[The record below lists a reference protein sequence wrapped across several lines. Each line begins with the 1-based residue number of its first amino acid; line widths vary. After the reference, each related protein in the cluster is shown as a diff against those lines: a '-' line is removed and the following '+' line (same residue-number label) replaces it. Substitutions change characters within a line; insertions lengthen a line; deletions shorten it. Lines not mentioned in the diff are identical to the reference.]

1 MYEKDSVLFVD
12 DEENILS
19 SIKRGMIDEE
29 FKCFFARSAR
39 EALNILEKEK
49 ISVIV
54 TDMRM
59 PGMDGLTLLK
69 EVRFKYPYTVRVV
82 LSGYTQIQQ
91 VLATINQADIFKFIT
106 KPWSLEDEFRIIIHQ
121 ALDYHRLQR
130 ERAELEAVLSSKNT
144 TYQNILKNIE
154 QTIDV
159 AKSSAEGVKQIGVNS
174 FDYIMKLSDSGT
186 DCTAMRRQIGKVR
199 SIFDTFSI
207 ACSEEWKIFQISSF
221 STNVVNRIKSLPG
234 VANVTTKSELD
245 ENLKLKGKLNLTME
259 LFNCLFELMVEK
271 SDFCNIRL
279 LLRKTSPANGIEG
292 LECTVQISY
301 ANINADLQKD
311 SNERSAEIDRDIG
324 LLTSVYGAL
333 LVYMG
338 GSFVCGRSGNDF
350 VAKINFRFSPVS

>member
-12 DEENILS
+12 DEENILN
-19 SIKRGMIDEE
+19 SIKRGMIDED

-39 EALNILEKEK
+39 EALNIMEKEI

-69 EVRFKYPYTVRVV
+69 EMRFRYPQTVRVV

-106 KPWSLEDEFRIIIHQ
+106 KPWSLEDEFRIVIHQ
-121 ALDYHRLQR
+121 ALDYYRLQR
-130 ERAELEAVLSSKNT
+130 ERTELEAVLSSKNT

-154 QTIDV
+154 QTV
-159 AKSSAEGVKQIGVNS
+159 EAAKSSAEGVKQIGVKS
-174 FDYIMKLSDSGT
+174 FDYIMKLLDSEL
-186 DCTAMRRQIGKVR
+186 DSAAMKRQTIKARR
-199 SIFDTFSI
+199 IFDTFST
-207 ACSEEWKIFQISSF
+207 ACSEEQKIFDLSSF
-221 STNVVNRIKSLPG
+221 SSNIVSRIKSLPG
-234 VANVTTKSELD
+234 VADVTTKIDLD
-245 ENLKLKGKLNLTME
+245 ESQKLKGKPNLTME
-259 LFNCLFELMVEK
+259 LFKFLFELMVDEND
-271 SDFCNIRL
+271 SCYIRI
-279 LLRKTSPANGIEG
+279 LLRKTSPATGIEG

-301 ANINADLQKD
+301 SAINVGLQKD
-311 SNERSAEIDRDIG
+311 SNERSVEIDRDIA

-338 GSFVCGRSGNDF
+338 GSFVCAKSGNDF
-350 VAKINFRFSPVS
+350 VAKINFRLTPVS